1 MSALYIV
8 GGIVSLIFGIW
19 LCVKEVKVFIMGKQD
34 KLGADIKILSGGI
47 GFIMI
52 GLYLIFKYL

>member
-1 MSALYIV
+1 MNALYII
-8 GGIVSLIFGIW
+8 GGIVLLMFGIW
-19 LCVKEVKVFIMGKQD
+19 LCVKEAKVFMMGKQD
-34 KLGADIKILSGGI
+34 KLGANIKILSGGI